1 MDIKNAKTKII
12 IALFALC
19 ALVLTSCSTKSAEPY
34 TGQSFFFD
42 TVCSITVYGMD
53 EADAKAAVDAAFDE
67 CGKLEGILSKTIEG
81 SDIYNINHSGTEGAE
96 VSDQT
101 LELIRAAIAYGDES
115 SGSFDCTIGPAEAL
129 YDFHEE
135 EHQIPTEEQ
144 LADAVEKVDYKQI
157 SIDGSKVTLGIP
169 GAEIDLGGIGK
180 GYAAD
185 IAADC
190 LAEHGVTSGLIS
202 LGGNIVTIGDK
213 QGSDFKIGIEKP
225 FSHQSELVGVV
236 TTSDSTLVTSGIYE
250 RYFEADGKIYH
261 HILDPSTGLPAD
273 TDIAGVTVVSSLGHS
288 MDCDAMSTICLLLG
302 KEKALE
308 YIEGKDGYEAI
319 VVDRDGNVTK
329 TSGMTNF
336 AE

>member
-19 ALVLTSCSTKSAEPY
+19 ALVLTSCSAKSAEPY

-101 LELIRAAIAYGDES
+101 LELIRSAIAYGDES
-115 SGSFDCTIGPAEAL
+115 GGSFDCTIGPAEAL

-135 EHQIPTEEQ
+135 EHQVPTEEQ

-190 LAEHGVTSGLIS
+190 LAEHGVTSG
-202 LGGNIVTIGDK
+202 
-213 QGSDFKIGIEKP
+213 
-225 FSHQSELVGVV
+225 
-236 TTSDSTLVTSGIYE
+236 
-250 RYFEADGKIYH
+250 
-261 HILDPSTGLPAD
+261 
-273 TDIAGVTVVSSLGHS
+273 
-288 MDCDAMSTICLLLG
+288 
-302 KEKALE
+302 
-308 YIEGKDGYEAI
+308 
-319 VVDRDGNVTK
+319 
-329 TSGMTNF
+329 
-336 AE
+336 